1 MLMQCAIVP
10 RSFNDSLFINYKRI
24 FFKIIP
30 KMEVLSGPVVRTPG
44 LHCRTA
50 GATGLIPVQGTKIP
64 YVTQYSQK
72 KKKQKKPYT

>member
-1 MLMQCAIVP
+1 
-10 RSFNDSLFINYKRI
+10 
-24 FFKIIP
+24 
-30 KMEVLSGPVVRTPG
+30 MEVLSGPVVRTPG

-72 KKKQKKPYT
+72 KKKNKKNLTPKSYTLNIHKLPILLSRIQFWLVIE

>member
-1 MLMQCAIVP
+1 
-10 RSFNDSLFINYKRI
+10 
-24 FFKIIP
+24 
-30 KMEVLSGPVVRTPG
+30 MEVLSGPVVRTPG

-72 KKKQKKPYT
+72 KNKTKKTLHLKVIH

>member
-1 MLMQCAIVP
+1 
-10 RSFNDSLFINYKRI
+10 
-24 FFKIIP
+24 
-30 KMEVLSGPVVRTPG
+30 MEVLSGPVVRTPG

-72 KKKQKKPYT
+72 KKKKQLIPKSYTLNIHKLPILLSRIQFWLVIE

>member
-1 MLMQCAIVP
+1 
-10 RSFNDSLFINYKRI
+10 
-24 FFKIIP
+24 
-30 KMEVLSGPVVRTPG
+30 MEVLSGPVVRTPG

-72 KKKQKKPYT
+72 KKKKQKKPYT